1 LEAAAAALEAAISLS
16 PDERPNLESSASLR
30 TALEYLQNLVA
41 TGPVGVLQM
50 AEAVPR
56 NWAEWL
62 QRLNGDR
69 SWSEAVAVA
78 EAGAVEWSRD
88 GLRRDAVQ
96 IQLCADLLLAERS
109 PWAQIAL
116 RNATPY
122 LIESVLADE
131 HDARL
136 IPIYDSL
143 FLLLC
148 VDPDLSVAQVAQ
160 VARLC
165 AARLQLGLSAGDY
178 SATVRQLSETLAAV
192 ETPAILDVA
201 LEAFEMLIV
210 SACPSSTERLEFA
223 LQIGK
228 LIKRWFRRVDQAQ
241 LLLFNSLALDIG
253 APTVAAAREDVGKA
267 DEHPAS
273 IWAGLSGQTVAL
285 YSLQESALRR
295 AATII
300 ESLVGARVE
309 RFSDHV
315 GGSPALR
322 SAAMTSNIFV
332 LATSA
337 AKHSAT
343 KFIQDR
349 RPKNAVTLFA
359 RGHGSASL
367 IQALRDYVVQH

>member
-1 LEAAAAALEAAISLS
+1 
-16 PDERPNLESSASLR
+16 
-30 TALEYLQNLVA
+30 
-41 TGPVGVLQM
+41 M
-50 AEAVPR
+50 ADAVPR
-56 NWAEWL
+56 NLAEWL
-62 QRLNGDR
+62 QRLNGDQP
-69 SWSEAVAVA
+69 WSEAVAVA

-88 GLRRDAVQ
+88 DLRKDAGQ

-122 LIESVLADE
+122 LIESVLADD

-136 IPIYDSL
+136 MPLYDSL

-160 VARLC
+160 IARLC
-165 AARLQLGLSAGDY
+165 AARLQIGLSASDY
-178 SATVRQLSETLAAV
+178 SATVRQLSDALAAV
-192 ETPAILDVA
+192 ETPAILAIA
-201 LEAFEMLIV
+201 LEVFEMLIV
-210 SACPSSTERLEFA
+210 SACPNSTERLEFA
-223 LQIGK
+223 VQVGNLM
-228 LIKRWFRRVDQAQ
+228 KRWFRRVDQAQ

-253 APTVAAAREDVGKA
+253 ALTIAATREEVGKA
-267 DEHPAS
+267 DDHPAS
-273 IWAGLSGQTVAL
+273 LWAGLSGKTVAL

-295 AATII
+295 AARVI
-300 ESLVGARVE
+300 ETLIGGRVE
-309 RFSDHV
+309 CFSDHV

-343 KFIQDR
+343 QFIQDR
-349 RPKNAVTLFA
+349 RPKSAVTLFA

-367 IQALRDYVVQH
+367 IQALRDHIVQH